1 METSLNGSYIRTIPP
16 FRAWCSRTRDYAKTL
31 TMNTDEIDT
40 LQSRLLLMI
49 LCSAILSSLQ
59 PDFKFSSTT
68 FYVSV
73 YTALSLWNVVGT
85 VYMGL
90 RVVDHFRRRLEMGWF
105 YVMKVLE
112 TLLWVLPIFLIGFEG
127 GLLAKRW
134 VFGKQFVLL
143 KMV

>member
-1 METSLNGSYIRTIPP
+1 
-16 FRAWCSRTRDYAKTL
+16 
-31 TMNTDEIDT
+31 MNTNEIDT
-40 LQSRLLLMI
+40 LQSRLLLAI

-59 PDFKFSSTT
+59 PDVKFSSTN
-68 FYVSV
+68 FYDSL

-90 RVVDHFRRRLEMGWF
+90 RVVEHFRRRIEMGWF

-112 TLLWVLPIFLIGFEG
+112 TLLWLLPTFVIGFEG

-143 KMV
+143 KIV

>member
-1 METSLNGSYIRTIPP
+1 
-16 FRAWCSRTRDYAKTL
+16 
-31 TMNTDEIDT
+31 MNTDEIDT
-40 LQSRLLLMI
+40 LQSRLLLAI

-59 PDFKFSSTT
+59 PDFKFSSTN
-68 FYVSV
+68 FYDSL
-73 YTALSLWNVVGT
+73 YTAVTLWNVVGT

-90 RVVDHFRRRLEMGWF
+90 RAVEYFRIRIEMGWF

-112 TLLWVLPIFLIGFEG
+112 TLLWVLPIFVIGFEG

-134 VFGKQFVLL
+134 IFGKQFVWL